1 MNKSRK
7 INALDL
13 TSAALSKLTP
23 LLTKTQ
29 GEAVYDVMQ
38 ALKSLRNLNIQF
50 VLGLEVSSS
59 EDSDMIMVNTSVSD
73 SLPLLASYMVLQEF
87 DTLGQAVLEEAEE
100 QAKYRSKNP
109 VVVH

>member
-7 INALDL
+7 IPALDL
-13 TSAALSKLTP
+13 TSMALSKLTP

-29 GEAVYDVMQ
+29 GDAVFEVIQ
-38 ALKSLRNLNIQF
+38 SLKALRNLNVQF
-50 VLGLEVSSS
+50 VLGIEVSTS
-59 EDSDMIMVNTSVSD
+59 DDTDMILVNTSVSD

-100 QAKYRSKNP
+100 QAKYRLKSP
-109 VVVH
+109 VSIH